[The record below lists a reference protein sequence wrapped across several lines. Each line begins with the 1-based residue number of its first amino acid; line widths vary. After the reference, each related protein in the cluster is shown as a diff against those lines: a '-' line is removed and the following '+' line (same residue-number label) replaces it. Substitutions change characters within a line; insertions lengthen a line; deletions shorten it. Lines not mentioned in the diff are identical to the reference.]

1 MRILFHK
8 SWKMVG
14 LSFFCN
20 KEYKSLEIRFL
31 CFVLW
36 ILGSKSHKWV
46 SKIEPLLKENGWKIL
61 A

>member
-8 SWKMVG
+8 SWKLFG
-14 LSFFCN
+14 LGLCWN
-20 KEYKSLEIRFL
+20 REYKSLEIRFL
-31 CFVLW
+31 CSVLW